1 LSLCVFGLSEDAA
14 VFAPGA
20 LAGVHVRRGSRHVL
34 LFGGRVL
41 AEFRRV
47 IYECFSFH
55 ICLLLLGP
63 LIGFDG

>member
-1 LSLCVFGLSEDAA
+1 
-14 VFAPGA
+14 
-20 LAGVHVRRGSRHVL
+20 VRRGSRHVL

-55 ICLLLLGP
+55 ICLLLLEP